1 LEESGNFTASNKQKN
16 AKGAGIM
23 TNTLTPIIPYIEGDG
38 IGPEIWQ
45 ATKKVVDAAVSSAYS
60 NDRKI
65 EWLEILAGEKAFNQ
79 TGAWLPDE
87 TLEAIKQ
94 HKIAIKGPLT
104 TPIGEGFRSLNVT
117 LRQELDLYACV
128 RPVRYFSGVPS
139 PLKEP
144 EKTDMTIFRENT
156 EDVYAGI
163 EFANNSAEVKQL
175 LDFLAEQ
182 LAVTKVRFP
191 DTSSL
196 GIKPISQEGSER
208 LIAAALDY
216 AIQQGK
222 KRVTLVHKGNIMKF
236 TEGGFKNWGYDL
248 IEKNYPQAFTMNQYK
263 EITAESGT
271 EKANEALEKA
281 KNAGKIIVDD
291 VIADNFL
298 QQILLYPE
306 KYQVVATTNLNG
318 DYISD
323 ALAAQVGGIGISP
336 GANINYKTGHAIFE
350 ATHGTAP
357 DIAGKGWANPC
368 SLLLSASM
376 MLDHLGWFEAS
387 EKIMAAIEKALQN
400 NQMTHDFA
408 QMIDIE
414 ELSTSEFAEYLIKTI
429 EKTN

>member
-1 LEESGNFTASNKQKN
+1 
-16 AKGAGIM
+16 M
-23 TNTLTPIIPYIEGDG
+23 TNTINPVIPYIEGDG

-45 ATKKVVDAAVSSAYS
+45 ATKKVVDAAVNSAYQGT
-60 NDRKI
+60 RKI
-65 EWLEILAGEKAFNQ
+65 DWLEILAGGKAYNQ
-79 TGAWLPDE
+79 TGTWLPDA
-87 TLEAIKQ
+87 TLEAIRE

-128 RPVRYFSGVPS
+128 RPVRYFKGVPS

-163 EFANNSAEVKQL
+163 EFAKDSSEVQAL
-175 LDFLAEQ
+175 LAFLTDK
-182 LAVTKVRFP
+182 LSVTKVRFP
-191 DTSSL
+191 ETTAL
-196 GIKPISQEGSER
+196 GIKPISQAGSQR

-216 AIQQGK
+216 ALEQGK
-222 KRVTLVHKGNIMKF
+222 TRVTLVHKGNIMKF
-236 TEGGFKNWGYDL
+236 TEGGFKNWGYDY
-248 IEKNYPQAFTMNQYK
+248 IEKNYSQAFTMNQFK
-263 EITAESGT
+263 QLSAKGGK
-271 EKANEALEKA
+271 EKAEAALAEA
-281 KNAGKIIVDD
+281 QAAGKIIVDD

-323 ALAAQVGGIGISP
+323 ALAAQVGGIGIAP

-357 DIAGKGWANPC
+357 DIAGNGWANPC
-368 SLLLSASM
+368 SLLLSATM
-376 MLDHLGWFEAS
+376 LLDHLGWFEAS
-387 EKIMAAIEKALQN
+387 QLITQAIEQALETHL
-400 NQMTHDFA
+400 MTHDFA
-408 QMIDIE
+408 QMLKIDA
-414 ELSTSEFAEYLIKTI
+414 LSTDAFAEQLVRFVTK
-429 EKTN
+429 